1 MESDII
7 KSIALHVMC
16 NKKRK
21 FSKHKRKCFVHCF
34 VHVVSLHPLGV
45 GTRQNMRAI
54 KLGVDV

>member
-7 KSIALHVMC
+7 KSIALHVIC

-54 KLGVDV
+54 K